1 MDKPKTALITGS
13 TRGIGLAI
21 AEHFAAQG
29 FQIALNGSRE
39 VPQELI
45 QEIKNNYQIPVIGVS
60 GNIAEADDCK
70 RIIAEVIE
78 AFGTLD
84 ILVNN
89 AGITR
94 DKLMLRMTTEDFQS
108 VLDINLTG
116 TFNMIRSALKPMIK
130 QRAGRIIN
138 LSSVSGV
145 SGNAGQSNYAASKA
159 GVIGLTKSVAR
170 EVAKCGITCNAI
182 APGFIDTK
190 MTQKLSE
197 KVKEQLKQQIPLQS
211 FGTPQDVAKTA
222 LYLADSPYVTGQVLC
237 VDGGLVM

>member
-29 FQIALNGSRE
+29 FQIALNSSRE

-45 QEIKNNYQIPVIGVS
+45 QEIENNYQVPVIGVS

-78 AFGTLD
+78 TFGTLD

-222 LYLADSPYVTGQVLC
+222 LYLAESPYVTGQVLC